1 MANQANFLQS
11 LGWAV
16 LNSLWQL
23 ALLWVVYQC
32 ITGIAKKA
40 RPAVKSLL
48 ASLLLI
54 SGFAWFLYTFLITFF
69 SAGEQGG
76 ISSVLL
82 NSATS
87 YTVSQWLQQSLPAAS
102 IVYLILLLFPL
113 LRFIRNFRYVQIV
126 RRHGLSKINVDWRM
140 FVTKTAALMGISQKV
155 QTWVSELVTSPVTI
169 GFWKPV
175 ILVPLAAIS
184 QLTPQQLEAVLLHE
198 LSHIRRSDYLI
209 NLVINFIQTI
219 LYFNPFVKAFVKIV
233 EREREKS
240 CDEMVLQFQYD
251 SHDYASALLTL
262 EKASQTQK
270 PLAIAAAGKKND
282 LLHRV
287 ESILQVPQKR
297 VLSFN
302 KLAGLF
308 AGLLC
313 MIGFNALLIITR
325 PTAEKGHHSV
335 TSFADITSPTDLF
348 ASNEF
353 TNPAT
358 ELKSTVSNNLP
369 TAERTQA
376 TVRKPD
382 GNTIS
387 SAVHSFTAAAIN
399 PAIINASLMLAEQNI
414 SVQLNKQE
422 REQVREAIEA
432 SKKVLEDV
440 QWKAVEK
447 NIADVFSRVEKE
459 TLKKTYEKELNKL
472 DWKSWEN
479 KLTLAYNKIDWP
491 RINEQLSNA
500 VQMVRIDSLHRVYT
514 DAISKID
521 QAQKEMKEN
530 NVSGIPD
537 TDVTLNEL
545 EHKKADLL
553 RMSSFLKGVRTKKIV
568 RL

>member
-1 MANQANFLQS
+1 
-11 LGWAV
+11 
-16 LNSLWQL
+16 
-23 ALLWVVYQC
+23 
-32 ITGIAKKA
+32 
-40 RPAVKSLL
+40 
-48 ASLLLI
+48 
-54 SGFAWFLYTFLITFF
+54 
-69 SAGEQGG
+69 
-76 ISSVLL
+76 
-82 NSATS
+82 
-87 YTVSQWLQQSLPAAS
+87 
-102 IVYLILLLFPL
+102 
-113 LRFIRNFRYVQIV
+113 
-126 RRHGLSKINVDWRM
+126 
-140 FVTKTAALMGISQKV
+140 
-155 QTWVSELVTSPVTI
+155 
-169 GFWKPV
+169 
-175 ILVPLAAIS
+175 
-184 QLTPQQLEAVLLHE
+184 
-198 LSHIRRSDYLI
+198 
-209 NLVINFIQTI
+209 
-219 LYFNPFVKAFVKIV
+219 
-233 EREREKS
+233 
-240 CDEMVLQFQYD
+240 
-251 SHDYASALLTL
+251 
-262 EKASQTQK
+262 
-270 PLAIAAAGKKND
+270 
-282 LLHRV
+282 
-287 ESILQVPQKR
+287 
-297 VLSFN
+297 
-302 KLAGLF
+302 
-308 AGLLC
+308 

-325 PTAEKGHHSV
+325 PTAEKGHHGV

-353 TNPAT
+353 TNPDT